1 MRRISTRLAKVPEPI
16 VVTVGPDGIRG
27 ARGQSSSL
35 VSWGDVTSVGVRGSF
50 VWVHGRA
57 SPIYAIP
64 RRAFSGDA
72 DAQMFVTAANGFLA
86 GSRGA

>member
-1 MRRISTRLAKVPEPI
+1 MAP
-16 VVTVGPDGIRG
+16 RG

-35 VSWGDVTSVGVRGSF
+35 VSWGDVTSVAVRGSF

-64 RRAFSGDA
+64 RRAFSGEA

-86 GSRGA
+86 ASRGA